1 MGNAEL
7 KTKVS
12 GTLVTSAGIIST
24 VTVMSGNGNG
34 FRKLFGSMITVSGDE
49 LCNSLLSLV
58 ICGTSGLSMGTLQ
71 VSGIVTVVSG
81 EPICS
86 LVESGMTELEGV
98 TCTSFNDSRRNVA
111 GSVDCTKG
119 SLPIIG
125 SGTALEAAGGEIV

>member
-34 FRKLFGSMITVSGDE
+34 FRKLFGSIILVSGDAE
-49 LCNSLLSLV
+49 CNPSLSFV
-58 ICGTSGLSMGTLQ
+58 ICGTSGLSIGTLQ
-71 VSGIVTVVSG
+71 VSGIVTGLSG

-86 LVESGMTELEGV
+86 LLESGMTELAGV
-98 TCTSFNDSRRNVA
+98 TCTSF
-111 GSVDCTKG
+111 
-119 SLPIIG
+119 
-125 SGTALEAAGGEIV
+125 